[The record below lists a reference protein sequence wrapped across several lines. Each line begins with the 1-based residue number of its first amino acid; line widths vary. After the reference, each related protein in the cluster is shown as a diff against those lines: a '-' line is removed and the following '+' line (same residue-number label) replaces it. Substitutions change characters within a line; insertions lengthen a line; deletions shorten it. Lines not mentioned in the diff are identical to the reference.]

1 MKQREVKEEKDDGK
15 KENVDQSQLP
25 IWEIGGD
32 LEIAATTGKAIV
44 IVNDAETDDGR
55 GVVQILKALSH
66 IISVKAVGNPVN
78 VAMVVGDGDPLIRL
92 NIIKTLV
99 ECMRADGYLSDN
111 IKITYIL
118 GQNGTG
124 DGDHPV
130 YESMMRQEISLTEG
144 MEEGIS
150 LTQFMEAYGDNGSL
164 VYGLK
169 ESQEL
174 MNCFGTNPQIFANSD
189 LYTYVGGHNYK
200 PTHGSVIE
208 LLDSFT
214 SVKGFSNFV
223 ALQGKDGA
231 KPRDI
236 TLENTP
242 KFSSLMLDSESS
254 TVKFLKAMTVAWNS
268 ETIFKLCEKKLLQ
281 EADKLAK
288 KDQEKLDKA
297 ISEKKSEKVIE
308 AIESESATHKM
319 AIKNL
324 QEKINT
330 IREAD
335 GKINLQKMTVEF
347 IKTLAPDLAML
358 PQTFPFG
365 MWANVAAE
373 PELQSVI
380 ADDLPALA
388 SFINGLA
395 SYENGHSHFTGNFLG
410 VDVDTKGNLS
420 FATNI
425 AHQDIG
431 ELDNLESYIFS
442 EDFPSRFEEPLLAG
456 EEAFVLDLD

>member
-1 MKQREVKEEKDDGK
+1 M
-15 KENVDQSQLP
+15 L
-25 IWEIGGD
+25 
-32 LEIAATTGKAIV
+32 LL
-44 IVNDAETDDGR
+44 NDAETDDGR
-55 GVVQILKALSH
+55 AVVQILEALSH
-66 IISVKAVGNPVN
+66 IISAKAVDTPVN

-111 IKITYIL
+111 INITYIL

-124 DGDHPV
+124 DGEHPL

-174 MNCFGTNPQIFANSD
+174 MKCFDTNPKIFTNSD
-189 LYTYVGGHNYK
+189 LYTYFGGHNYK
-200 PTHGSVIE
+200 PTHGAVGAVID
-208 LLDSFT
+208 LLDSFN

-268 ETIFKLCEKKLLQ
+268 ETIFKLCDKKLLP

-288 KDQEKLDKA
+288 KDQKKLDKA

-330 IREAD
+330 IGEAD

-365 MWANVAAE
+365 M
-373 PELQSVI
+373 
-380 ADDLPALA
+380 
-388 SFINGLA
+388 
-395 SYENGHSHFTGNFLG
+395 
-410 VDVDTKGNLS
+410 
-420 FATNI
+420 
-425 AHQDIG
+425 
-431 ELDNLESYIFS
+431 
-442 EDFPSRFEEPLLAG
+442 
-456 EEAFVLDLD
+456 